1 MFTRRRS
8 ATPSRM
14 RAVRFTRKARSEQRD
29 VRVAVVAS
37 PYHSSTPSQKVFLML
52 TCVIVC
58 YCQPGAGMRKIGL
71 VLDMRREPPRQK
83 ITETALFAGIE
94 NGSLTVSPDEHP
106 HAATR
111 SATFLPIFV
120 SAI

>member
-37 PYHSSTPSQKVFLML
+37 PYHSSTPSQKGFRML
-52 TCVIVC
+52 TCIIVC
-58 YCQPGAGMRKIGL
+58 YCQPRAGMRKLGL
-71 VLDMRREPPRQK
+71 AFDMRRETPRQ
-83 ITETALFAGIE
+83 TMTATTLLAG
-94 NGSLTVSPDEHP
+94 LEHGCL
-106 HAATR
+106 AD
-111 SATFLPIFV
+111 
-120 SAI
+120 